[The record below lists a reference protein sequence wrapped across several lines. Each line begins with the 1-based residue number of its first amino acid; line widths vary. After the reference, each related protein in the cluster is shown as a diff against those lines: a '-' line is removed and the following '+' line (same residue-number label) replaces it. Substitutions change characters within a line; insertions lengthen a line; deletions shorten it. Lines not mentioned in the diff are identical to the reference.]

1 MQEIDSEDREVQSGE
16 APVIQAPPV
25 RHRRDLLLPLKRLVR
40 NIHPATRPP
49 VTDEQHNERVIYT
62 EMFFQA
68 IAGAGAFSFTSV
80 FLVRLGAPNYLV
92 GLLSSL
98 PALMIILTVLPAG
111 AFVRRQRDLV
121 KVSNVAR
128 LIYRIVI
135 GTFGFLVYLPAGLAP
150 FVMVAAES
158 LIAVPSAVGTWPTN
172 HRMGDLPG
180 GAQRCSHAYG
190 GAWHHCRGRRP
201 ARRPVAGQGALP
213 LNYQVLFSVHSQ
225 QVLAVLVLSRIRLPE
240 TRQPRAARAGWS
252 RTWWRSSMI
261 RPVQALCDS
270 IFVYRMGLHLPMALF
285 AIYRV
290 RTLGAS
296 DAWIGVLFTVER
308 LVGVGLYM
316 LLSRILTRPG
326 IRDKL
331 WISCVGTM
339 LYPLTMALAR
349 TPEQLLISA
358 VVSGLFAPG
367 MDVYLSNTLYQVS
380 TEEDRPTFLATNSF
394 LANLA
399 AFISPLVGTL
409 LADVLGI
416 RIALGIGA
424 LVRAI
429 GGLAFWKLGV
439 GREERPAEEA
449 A

>member
-1 MQEIDSEDREVQSGE
+1 M
-16 APVIQAPPV
+16 
-25 RHRRDLLLPLKRLVR
+25 
-40 NIHPATRPP
+40 
-49 VTDEQHNERVIYT
+49 
-62 EMFFQA
+62 
-68 IAGAGAFSFTSV
+68 
-80 FLVRLGAPNYLV
+80 
-92 GLLSSL
+92 
-98 PALMIILTVLPAG
+98 
-111 AFVRRQRDLV
+111 
-121 KVSNVAR
+121 
-128 LIYRIVI
+128 
-135 GTFGFLVYLPAGLAP
+135 
-150 FVMVAAES
+150 
-158 LIAVPSAVGTWPTN
+158 
-172 HRMGDLPG
+172 
-180 GAQRCSHAYG
+180 
-190 GAWHHCRGRRP
+190 
-201 ARRPVAGQGALP
+201 
-213 LNYQVLFSVHSQ
+213 
-225 QVLAVLVLSRIRLPE
+225 
-240 TRQPRAARAGWS
+240 
-252 RTWWRSSMI
+252 
-261 RPVQALCDS
+261 
-270 IFVYRMGLHLPMALF
+270 
-285 AIYRV
+285 
-290 RTLGAS
+290 
-296 DAWIGVLFTVER
+296 LFTVER